1 MLPKEKIELVRQGEC
16 RHEIIDRQSFRK
28 AFLYPLRNFMPT
40 AFRTVTVAAGLVTD
54 FLMSAIRAGAE
65 NAAPHGRGATFFNVK
80 NGADHLRRSIVP
92 PEIFFMVIAENLR
105 DFRHQ
110 RGRFCAIR
118 STASADCRVRFAV

>member
-80 NGADHLRRSIVP
+80 NGADHLRRYMPSEP
-92 PEIFFMVIAENLR
+92 HGEGDIAVELWKKLEP
-105 DFRHQ
+105 
-110 RGRFCAIR
+110 GEK
-118 STASADCRVRFAV
+118 